1 MAYQSKRPPIR
12 VIITIEEFN
21 KLVEFFSIGEE
32 KHNDKENKFTR
43 IKNKLLKY
51 SVPYI
56 PEDEIELVE
65 IRFFIDEVIDFIYCF
80 IDMNDIN
87 YKTQYYSVLLKVR
100 EKLQQKAR
108 VQKK

>member
-1 MAYQSKRPPIR
+1 MAYQSKRRPIR

-21 KLVEFFSIGEE
+21 KLVEFFSIGEK

-43 IKNKLLKY
+43 IKDKLLKY

-56 PEDEIELVE
+56 TDDEIELVE

-80 IDMNDIN
+80 IDMNDIK
-87 YKTQYYSVLLKVR
+87 YETQYYSVLLKVR
-100 EKLQQKAR
+100 EKLKQKSR

>member
-1 MAYQSKRPPIR
+1 MSYQSKRPPIR

-32 KHNDKENKFTR
+32 RHNDKENKFSR

-51 SVPYI
+51 SLPYI
-56 PEDEIELVE
+56 TDDDIELVE

-80 IDMNDIN
+80 IDMNDIK
-87 YKTQYYSVLLKVR
+87 YETQYYSVLLKVR
-100 EKLQQKAR
+100 EKLKQKAR